1 MQKRGK
7 WFLAGLALLLVAA
20 AAAPWLIPTGAWIG
34 RIETEAGA
42 RLGAPVRIGGI
53 RAALLPL
60 PHAAVNALDVADG
73 AIAVQRIVVYPR
85 LWSLFSDA
93 PALGS
98 IEFEQVSITPKG
110 AALAQAAAATPNTG
124 AALKVERVRASRVQI
139 ELAAGKL
146 PVFDADVDL
155 NNSAAMPV
163 KRARISTTDG
173 KAALTLKPA
182 DTVATAAAAAVG
194 APIAP
199 GAEWALTL
207 EARDWPLPLGPQLR
221 FDRLQATGRV
231 GNDKLEL
238 GSITAA
244 LYGGTAAGKADL
256 AWQKGWRFAGDIKV
270 TGVELAPLTQ
280 SLKLKSALTGK
291 LDASGP
297 FRAHAPKPAG
307 LAEAFNA
314 EIAFDVRNGV
324 LRGFD
329 LASAAQSLL
338 KGGAG
343 GGNTQFDQLTG
354 AVKVQGRAL
363 KLQNVRVTSG
373 VLKATGNVDISPA
386 RQLAG
391 RVETEVKGTGGLVGV
406 PLAVSGTLDAPVL
419 LPTRGSMA
427 GAVVGS
433 VLLPGVGTSIG
444 STVGDK
450 IGKMFGK

>member
-7 WFLAGLALLLVAA
+7 WLLGGLTLLLVAV
-20 AAAPWLIPTGAWIG
+20 AAAPWLIPASAWIG
-34 RIETEAGA
+34 RIEMEAGV

-53 RAALLPL
+53 RVALLPL
-60 PHAAVNALDVADG
+60 PHAAVNGIDVAEG
-73 AIAVQRIVVYPR
+73 AIAVQRIAVYPR
-85 LWSLFSDA
+85 LWSLLSDA
-93 PALGS
+93 PALRS
-98 IEFEQVSITPKG
+98 IELEQVSITPKG
-110 AALAQAAAATPNTG
+110 VALAQAAAARPRTG
-124 AALKVERVRASRVQI
+124 AAVKVERVRASQVQI

-146 PVFDADVDL
+146 PVFEADVDL
-155 NNSAAMPV
+155 NSSAAMPV
-163 KRARISTTDG
+163 KSARISTNDG
-173 KAALTLKPA
+173 KATLTLKPA
-182 DTVATAAAAAVG
+182 ATVATAAAAAG

-199 GAEWALTL
+199 GAEWTLTL
-207 EARDWPLPLGPQLR
+207 EAKDWQLPLGPQLR

-231 GNDKLEL
+231 ANDKLEI
-238 GSITAA
+238 GSVTAA
-244 LYGGTAAGKADL
+244 LYGGTAVGKADL

-270 TGVELAPLTQ
+270 TGVELASLTQ

-297 FRAHAPKPAG
+297 FRAQAPKPAG

-343 GGNTQFDQLTG
+343 GGSTQFDQLTG

-386 RQLAG
+386 KQLTG
-391 RVETEVKGTGGLVGV
+391 RVDTEVKGTGGMVGV

>member
-1 MQKRGK
+1 MQKRDK
-7 WFLAGLALLLVAA
+7 WLLGGLTLLLVAI

-34 RIETEAGA
+34 RIETDAGA

-53 RAALLPL
+53 GVALLPL
-60 PHAAVNALDVADG
+60 PHATVKALDVADG
-73 AIAVQRIVVYPR
+73 AIVVQRVAVYPR
-85 LWSLFSDA
+85 LWSLLSDA
-93 PALGS
+93 PALRS
-98 IEFEQVSITPKG
+98 IELEQVSITPKG
-110 AALAQAAAATPNTG
+110 VALAQAAAATPNTG

-146 PVFDADVDL
+146 PVFEADVDL

-163 KRARISTTDG
+163 KSARISTNDG
-173 KAALTLKPA
+173 KATLTLKPDA
-182 DTVATAAAAAVG
+182 TVATAAAAAVG

-199 GAEWALTL
+199 GAEWTLTL
-207 EARDWPLPLGPQLR
+207 EAKDWQLPLGPQLR

-231 GNDKLEL
+231 ANDKLEL

-244 LYGGTAAGKADL
+244 LYGGTAVGKADL
-256 AWQKGWRFAGDIKV
+256 AWQKGWRFAGDLKV
-270 TGVELAPLTQ
+270 TGVELASLTQ

-297 FRAHAPKPAG
+297 FRAQAPQPAG

-314 EIAFDVRNGV
+314 EITFDVRNGV
-324 LRGFD
+324 LQGFD

-338 KGGAG
+338 RRGAG
-343 GGNTQFDQLTG
+343 GGSTQFDQLTG
-354 AVKVQGRAL
+354 AMKVQGRAL
-363 KLQNVRVTSG
+363 KLQNVRVISG
-373 VLKATGNVDISPA
+373 VLKAIGNVDISPA
-386 RQLAG
+386 KQLAG
-391 RVETEVKGTGGLVGV
+391 RIDTEVKGTGGLVGV

-419 LPTRGSMA
+419 LPTKGSMA

-450 IGKMFGK
+450 IGKLFGK